1 MQVAPWSSDTF
12 LGQVIVS
19 FSHIESQALA
29 QGGVQ
34 GQSPATSY
42 MLADERGKQSMSTIQ
57 LQFSCSCERFYR
69 YLILII
75 ALCISID
82 LGFVIQF
89 SMLFRNHV
97 LENRDLRRL

>member
-42 MLADERGKQSMSTIQ
+42 MLVDERGKQSMSTIQ

-69 YLILII
+69 YLILTM

-89 SMLFRNHV
+89 SMLLRICV
-97 LENRDLRRL
+97 LENIDLRRL

>member
-69 YLILII
+69 YLISTI

-82 LGFVIQF
+82 LGFLIQF
-89 SMLFRNHV
+89 SMLLRIHV
-97 LENRDLRRL
+97 LENRV